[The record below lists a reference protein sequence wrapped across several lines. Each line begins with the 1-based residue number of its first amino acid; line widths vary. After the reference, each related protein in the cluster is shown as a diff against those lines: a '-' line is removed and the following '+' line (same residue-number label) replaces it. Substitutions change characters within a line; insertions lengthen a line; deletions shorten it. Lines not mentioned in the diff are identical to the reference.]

1 MSFFLIFFNVSLKFI
16 MAEAVDNFVG
26 SVKIGGREVSNLRF
40 ADDINLVTE
49 SEEE

>member
-1 MSFFLIFFNVSLKFI
+1 MSFLLIFFNVSLKFI
-16 MAEAVDNFVG
+16 MAEAVNNFVG

-40 ADDINLVTE
+40 ADINLVTE